1 MSRLSIALLCGL
13 SLAAAL
19 AAPLA
24 AQSNDQSD
32 DQEIVIEGRDQKR
45 RIESFVRELTPAPA
59 TAQLGKFLD
68 PICPA
73 AIGLPGDQNRQV
85 ELRLRKVA
93 AAVGVRV
100 AGEHCTRNLYVI
112 VGRDKNEMIEGLA
125 KQFPGMVGGVSKRL
139 LRQLAAAPGPVAA
152 WQVVDDVG
160 SDGMPL
166 GQARMGGDSTP
177 VRTVNT
183 IGSPSRL
190 KSLIQR
196 TFLGSIVVVEAKALD
211 GVSTRQL
218 ADYAAM
224 RTLAPTDTRRQV
236 SLPAD
241 SILKLFDPG
250 ASPGDAAPSVTWWD
264 YAFLKSLYATS
275 NDVAAA
281 AQRDRM
287 KQVVGKVLKSVPKE
301 ED

>member
-1 MSRLSIALLCGL
+1 MAESAVVSNCLNGSILDVHWTFTCTAARGMRHLVGKQGRNPMLRFAIAFLCGL
-13 SLAAAL
+13 SL

-24 AQSNDQSD
+24 AQSD
-32 DQEIVIEGRDQKR
+32 DQPIVVEGRSQKK
-45 RIESFVRELTPAPA
+45 RIDSFVSELT
-59 TAQLGKFLD
+59 
-68 PICPA
+68 
-73 AIGLPGDQNRQV
+73 
-85 ELRLRKVA
+85 
-93 AAVGVRV
+93 
-100 AGEHCTRNLYVI
+100 
-112 VGRDKNEMIEGLA
+112 
-125 KQFPGMVGGVSKRL
+125 
-139 LRQLAAAPGPVAA
+139 AAPGPVAA

-160 SDGMPL
+160 TDGMPL

-190 KSLIQR
+190 KSLIRR
-196 TFLGSIVVVEAKALD
+196 TFLGSIVVVEAKALN

-236 SLPAD
+236 TLPAE
-241 SILKLFDPG
+241 SILTLLDAGK
-250 ASPGDAAPSVTWWD
+250 APGDAAPSVTWWD

-281 AQRDRM
+281 AQRDQM
-287 KQVVGKVLKSVPKE
+287 KRVVGKVLKDVPKE

>member
-1 MSRLSIALLCGL
+1 MLRFAIAFLCGL
-13 SLAAAL
+13 SL

-24 AQSNDQSD
+24 AQSD
-32 DQEIVIEGRDQKR
+32 DQPIVVEGRSQKK
-45 RIESFVRELTPAPA
+45 RIDSFVSELTPAPA
-59 TAQLGKFLD
+59 TEQLGKFLD

-73 AIGLPGDQNRQV
+73 AIGLPGDQNKQV
-85 ELRLRKVA
+85 EARLRKVA
-93 AAVGVRV
+93 AAVGAPV
-100 AGEHCTRNLYVI
+100 APEKCTRNLYVI
-112 VGRDKNEMIEGLA
+112 VGRDKNEVIEGLA
-125 KQFPGMVGGVSKRL
+125 REFPAMVGGVSKRL

-160 SDGMPL
+160 TDGMPL

-190 KSLIQR
+190 KSLIRR
-196 TFLGSIVVVEAKALD
+196 TFLGSIVVVEAKALN

-236 SLPAD
+236 TLPAE
-241 SILKLFDPG
+241 SILTLLDAGK
-250 ASPGDAAPSVTWWD
+250 APGDAAPSVTWWD

-281 AQRDRM
+281 AQRDQM
-287 KQVVGKVLKSVPKE
+287 KRVVGKVLKDVPKE